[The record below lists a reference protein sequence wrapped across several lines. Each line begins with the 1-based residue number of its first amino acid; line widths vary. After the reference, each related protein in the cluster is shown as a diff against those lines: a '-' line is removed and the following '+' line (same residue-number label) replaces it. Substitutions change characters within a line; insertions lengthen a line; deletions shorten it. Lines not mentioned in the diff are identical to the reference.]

1 MTLNEFNARLKASN
15 PSGWYIFSGEEDYLK
30 RFYHAKLR
38 EATLGED
45 TGFEIFNHASFEGA
59 DIDLGALAEAIQSPP
74 FMSDFKFIEW
84 RFASIAA
91 LKESELKILEEEIF
105 PLKEEFPSSV
115 FAICTTADG
124 FDVGTAKRPSRLAK
138 LLSGAFDILDFP
150 KSTEAQLLSWLKKH
164 FDSEGI
170 KVTLDS
176 LGAMLFRVGHSM
188 TLLANEVQKLSAY
201 LKANGRDNLTRADVE
216 LVCQSSP
223 ECDAFAI
230 QNAIIES
237 DINKAF
243 AALSDMKARRVEPQV
258 IIGMLSKTLSTLSSV
273 SLLSDEGENFESIKN
288 LLGISSYPLQL
299 YLGAAKKLGTKKIN
313 ESLAALLKADA
324 SSKWGGISGYQ
335 AIEMFI
341 TQNI

>member
-1 MTLNEFNARLKASN
+1 MTLNEFNARLKSAN
-15 PSGWYIFSGEEDYLK
+15 PCGWYIFSGEEDYLK
-30 RFYHAKLR
+30 RFYHTKLR
-38 EATLGED
+38 EAVLEAD
-45 TGFEIFNHASFEGA
+45 TGFDVFNHTSFEGQ
-59 DIDLGALAEAIQSPP
+59 DIDFGALAEAIQSPP
-74 FMSDFKFIEW
+74 FMSDYKFIEW
-84 RFASIAA
+84 RFASLSS

-105 PLKEEFPSSV
+105 PLKQDFPSSI
-115 FAICTTADG
+115 FAITTTVEG
-124 FDVGTAKRPSRLAK
+124 FDIGTVKRPSRLAK
-138 LLSGAFDILDFP
+138 LMSGAFDILDFP

-176 LGAMLFRVGHSM
+176 LGAMLFRVGHAM
-188 TLLANEVQKLSAY
+188 TPLKNEVDKLSAY
-201 LKANGRDNLTRADVE
+201 LKANGRDNLTREDVE

-237 DINKAF
+237 DANKAF
-243 AALSDMKARRVEPQV
+243 MALADMKARRVEPQV

-273 SLLSDEGENFESIKN
+273 SLLADEGENFESIKN
-288 LLGISSYPLQL
+288 LLGISAYPLQL

-324 SSKWGGISGYQ
+324 ASKWGGLSGYQ
-335 AIEMFI
+335 TIEMFI